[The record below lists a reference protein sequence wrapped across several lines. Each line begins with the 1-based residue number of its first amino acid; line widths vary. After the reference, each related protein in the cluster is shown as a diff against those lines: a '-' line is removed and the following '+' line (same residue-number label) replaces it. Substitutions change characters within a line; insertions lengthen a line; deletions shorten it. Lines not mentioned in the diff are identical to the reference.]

1 MNFCCLSV
9 TGIDPKYLRYN
20 AENEARKYWICPI
33 IFAQVTKMNNFSY
46 ECSIGHGTPGI
57 LLSIMLAVRTG
68 VNTLSEWRQRSR
80 QRRHLA
86 LLDEHLLRD
95 VGIDRM
101 TARQEA
107 SRRGW
112 DI

>member
-1 MNFCCLSV
+1 
-9 TGIDPKYLRYN
+9 
-20 AENEARKYWICPI
+20 
-33 IFAQVTKMNNFSY
+33 MNNFSY
-46 ECSIGHGTPGI
+46 GRVASLLSFDRENEAVGGALEQANSGYHRSIGHSAAG
-57 LLSIMLAVRTG
+57 LLFSIMLAVRTG

-95 VGIDRM
+95 VGVDRM
-101 TARQEA
+101 TARHEA
-107 SRRGW
+107 SRRAW

>member
-1 MNFCCLSV
+1 
-9 TGIDPKYLRYN
+9 
-20 AENEARKYWICPI
+20 
-33 IFAQVTKMNNFSY
+33 MNNFSY
-46 ECSIGHGTPGI
+46 GRASLLSFDRENGAVSDALGKPNGGNQRSIGHSAVGM
-57 LLSIMLAVRTG
+57 LLSVVLVARAG

-95 VGIDRM
+95 VGIDRV

-107 SRRGW
+107 SRRAW

>member
-1 MNFCCLSV
+1 
-9 TGIDPKYLRYN
+9 
-20 AENEARKYWICPI
+20 
-33 IFAQVTKMNNFSY
+33 MNNFSY
-46 ECSIGHGTPGI
+46 GRASSLLSFDRENGAVSDALEQANSVYQRSIGHSAAGM
-57 LLSIMLAVRTG
+57 LLSVVPALRTG

-107 SRRGW
+107 SRRAW

>member
-1 MNFCCLSV
+1 
-9 TGIDPKYLRYN
+9 
-20 AENEARKYWICPI
+20 
-33 IFAQVTKMNNFSY
+33 MNNFSY
-46 ECSIGHGTPGI
+46 GRALSLHSFGRENGAVGDALEQANNGCQRSIRHSAVCM
-57 LLSIMLAVRTG
+57 LLSVMFVVRSG
-68 VNTLSEWRQRSR
+68 VKTLSEWRQRSR

-107 SRRGW
+107 SRRAW